1 MNRLS
6 AIIRHEYWKRVRSLG
21 FILTTVLGPVVLA
34 ATFIIPVL
42 IAFIQPTAPK
52 VAVVDQSGELY
63 QPLRAAIEEHDPRVA
78 TTLGWHWRTPLADGA
93 ESALAAI
100 S

>member
-1 MNRLS
+1 MNKLS
-6 AIIRHEYWKRVRSLG
+6 AIIRHEYCKRVRSLG

-52 VAVVDQSGELY
+52 VAVVDQTGELY
-63 QPLRAAIEEHDPRVA
+63 QFLSEI
-78 TTLGWHWRTPLADGA
+78 
-93 ESALAAI
+93 I
-100 S
+100 